1 VDIVE
6 RLRNYPG
13 ESKPELMRD
22 AWWEI
27 ERLRAENER
36 LRAIIENVA
45 LAIGADTT
53 LVDEQ

>member
-1 VDIVE
+1 MSVAIEDVKLWE
-6 RLRNYPG
+6 TARLR
-13 ESKPELMRD
+13 
-22 AWWEI
+22 AEI